1 MGVLLNQAFI
11 NYGIAFL
18 RKRNYSILQPP
29 YMMKKSM
36 MAGVAQLE
44 EFDEALYKVSG
55 GANDS
60 EDSDKYLIATSEQPI
75 CGYHKGEWMEEKSLP
90 LRYSG
95 VSSCFRKEAGKH
107 GKDVWGIFR
116 VHQFE
121 KVEQFVICEDNIEIS
136 NSMQHEMLVAA
147 EEFYQS
153 LGFPYQVINIVSGA
167 LNNAAIR
174 KFDIECWFP
183 GYNEYKELVS
193 CSNCTDYQSRSMEI
207 RCGAT
212 KKMNET
218 TKKYVHMLN
227 STLCATG
234 RAICCLLETY
244 QEENGVRVPEVL
256 QPYMGGISFMPF
268 IREARGEKDGDV
280 KPSTRSPN
288 TQKEQ
293 VTSNA
298 PVATPTSTSVT
309 EGQTPEVVALNAEIS
324 RKGELIR
331 ELKAAKTEK
340 TALQPHVDE
349 LIALKEKLRV
359 ATGAPNPPSKE
370 EKKKTSSS
378 SSKATAAAKV
388 KEVPKPGLPPNPPI
402 LAPRY
407 TTPAPES
414 RNGGVFG
421 AALQIQPSLTWITT
435 DDGKV
440 SVDVSSLEMLLKNYS
455 YVGGYAPSIEDSKT
469 LNSLYENETGLPAD
483 TDSICAWLTDE
494 PFKDYPNITRW
505 LRNVSCFDDEEKK
518 TWN

>member
-1 MGVLLNQAFI
+1 MLNQAFI

-55 GANDS
+55 GANES

-75 CGYHKGEWMEEKSLP
+75 CGYHKGEWLEEKSLP

-121 KVEQFVICEDNIEIS
+121 KVEQFVICEDDMEVS
-136 NSMQHEMLVAA
+136 DAMQQEMLIAA

-174 KFDIECWFP
+174 KYDIECWFP

-244 QEENGVRVPEVL
+244 QEENGVKVPEVL

-268 IREARGEKDGDV
+268 IREARGEKDGDAKSSAKV
-280 KPSTRSPN
+280 SASKVPKENEEPKAPSSA
-288 TQKEQ
+288 K
-293 VTSNA
+293 A
-298 PVATPTSTSVT
+298 PVTTPMQES
-309 EGQTPEVVALNAEIS
+309 PEVAALNVEIS
-324 RKGELIR
+324 KKGDQIR

-340 TALQPHVDE
+340 VALQPHIDE
-349 LIALKEKLRV
+349 LVALKEKLRI
-359 ATGAPNPPSKE
+359 ATGASVPPPKD
-370 EKKKTSSS
+370 EKKKKVPSSTT
-378 SSKATAAAKV
+378 SKAAIAHV
-388 KEVPKPGLPPNPPI
+388 KEVAKVGLPPNPPI
-402 LAPRY
+402 LAPKY
-407 TTPAPES
+407 TTAAPES

-421 AALQIQPSLTWITT
+421 AALRIQPSLVWTT
-435 DDGKV
+435 SEDDKH
-440 SVDVSSLEMLLKNYS
+440 SVDVSSLETLLKDYS
-455 YVGGYAPSIEDSKT
+455 YVGGYAPSIQDSKA
-469 LNSLYENETGLPAD
+469 LSNLYENGTGLPAD
-483 TDSICAWLTDE
+483 TDSIRAWITDE
-494 PFKDYPNITRW
+494 PYKDYPNIARW
-505 LRNVSCFDDEEKK
+505 LKNVSCFDDEEKLNWK
-518 TWN
+518 

>member
-1 MGVLLNQAFI
+1 MLLNQAFI

-75 CGYHKGEWMEEKSLP
+75 CGYHKGEWLDEKSLP

-121 KVEQFVICEDNIEIS
+121 KVEQFVICEDDIEVS
-136 NSMQHEMLVAA
+136 NAIQQEMLVAA

-174 KFDIECWFP
+174 KYDLECWFP

-193 CSNCTDYQSRSMEI
+193 CSNCTDYQSRAMEI

-268 IREARGEKDGDV
+268 IREARGEKDGDAKSSSKSSAPKELEEPKV
-280 KPSTRSPN
+280 SSPN
-288 TQKEQ
+288 P
-293 VTSNA
+293 A
-298 PVATPTSTSVT
+298 PVSAPIQES
-309 EGQTPEVVALNAEIS
+309 PEVAALNAEIS
-324 RKGELIR
+324 KKGSEIR

-340 TALQPHVDE
+340 AVLQPYIDE
-349 LIALKEKLRV
+349 LVALKDKLRI
-359 ATGAPNPPSKE
+359 ATGASVSSPKE
-370 EKKKTSSS
+370 EKKKKTSSAPS
-378 SSKATAAAKV
+378 QTTVAVV
-388 KEVPKPGLPPNPPI
+388 KEAIKVGLPPNPPI
-402 LAPRY
+402 LAPKY

-414 RNGGVFG
+414 RKGGVFG
-421 AALQIQPSLTWITT
+421 AALRAQPSLSWTT
-435 DDGKV
+435 SSDDNNV
-440 SVDVSSLEMLLKNYS
+440 NVNLSSLETLLKDYS
-455 YVGGYAPSIEDSKT
+455 YVGGYAPSIEDSKA
-469 LNSLYENETGLPAD
+469 LNNLYENGTGLPAD
-483 TDSICAWLTDE
+483 TDSIRAWISDD
-494 PFKDYPNITRW
+494 PYMDYPNIRRW
-505 LRNVSCFDDEEKK
+505 LKNVSCFDDDEKNN
-518 TWN
+518 WS